1 MWFVLEGRE
10 GGKDIYLFLRALS
23 SPRIG
28 YPSRCA
34 RLPAFSEVL
43 CGVYGYR
50 TMDIPDRLRTRVL
63 RGKFSTVKT
72 GRISTGTGNSYG
84 RGFDSSAKHA
94 GAC

>member
-50 TMDIPDRLRTRVL
+50 TNVFDLVMGHSLDMGHLAI
-63 RGKFSTVKT
+63 TVSHILK
-72 GRISTGTGNSYG
+72 
-84 RGFDSSAKHA
+84 
-94 GAC
+94 